1 MLVYIYVAKFPKK
14 ISGKTKARKFFLDI
28 LAVIRIC
35 KMGKTKRFYTQNLVK
50 SKDLKSGVKIVK
62 KKKKIYDLIT
72 TIQER
77 ICNCI
82 VNNVVKSETKNEIT
96 QKDVMIADQNK
107 RGRAKLVQV

>member
-1 MLVYIYVAKFPKK
+1 
-14 ISGKTKARKFFLDI
+14 
-28 LAVIRIC
+28 
-35 KMGKTKRFYTQNLVK
+35 MGKTKRFYTQNLVK